1 MKERPARRNGH
12 RSEMERGVGGEM
24 KGRSDEERRGRVKVD
39 QDADGMID

>member
-1 MKERPARRNGH
+1 
-12 RSEMERGVGGEM
+12 MEGGRGGT